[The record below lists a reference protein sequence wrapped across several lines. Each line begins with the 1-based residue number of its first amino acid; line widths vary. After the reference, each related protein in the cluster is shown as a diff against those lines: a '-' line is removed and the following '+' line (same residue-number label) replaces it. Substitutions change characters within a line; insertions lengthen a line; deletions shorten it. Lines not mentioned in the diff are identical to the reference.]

1 MPASSKPLTEA
12 ALLKMPASAY
22 MNREQLAFFRS
33 RLEALRDE
41 MLSNA
46 ADTGATL
53 KENENFADPND
64 RATVEEEHMLEQ
76 RVRDRERKLLKKINS
91 ALNRIESGEYG
102 WCLETGDPIG
112 LPRLLARPT
121 AEYSIEA
128 QERHEKWKG
137 CAPDPVRS
145 RTMDAPQQADPL
157 PITLL
162 TGFLGSGKTT
172 VLNHLVRTLP
182 RTAILMNE
190 FGEVALDHQL
200 LQKMEGPM
208 ALLSGGCVCCT
219 ISGSLSPTLKNLWM
233 ARQRGDIPPFE
244 RVIIETTG
252 IADPAPV
259 LDNLLHDN
267 WVRARFRLD
276 GVVTTV
282 DALFGMGQLDE
293 HFEAVKQVAVAD
305 RLLLTKTDLAPAE
318 TVAALRERLAALNP
332 AADLIR
338 GDARRTRPGG
348 DPEPRAVERR
358 NPLARSRAL
367 AEAAALPA
375 GCRRHARRQARRLAR
390 CPHPGV
396 LGGARRAARPLRP
409 AVGAVD
415 ADLVSRREPAALQGT
430 GQSG

>member
-1 MPASSKPLTEA
+1 
-12 ALLKMPASAY
+12 
-22 MNREQLAFFRS
+22 
-33 RLEALRDE
+33 
-41 MLSNA
+41 
-46 ADTGATL
+46 
-53 KENENFADPND
+53 
-64 RATVEEEHMLEQ
+64 
-76 RVRDRERKLLKKINS
+76 
-91 ALNRIESGEYG
+91 
-102 WCLETGDPIG
+102 
-112 LPRLLARPT
+112 
-121 AEYSIEA
+121 
-128 QERHEKWKG
+128 
-137 CAPDPVRS
+137 
-145 RTMDAPQQADPL
+145 MDAPREVDPTQAGFPSAGLDAPL

-200 LQKMEGPM
+200 LQKMDGPL

-233 ARQRGDIPPFE
+233 ARQKGDIPAFE

-305 RLLLTKTDLAPAE
+305 RLLLTKTDLAPPE
-318 TVAALRERLAALNP
+318 EVAALRERLAALNP
-332 AADLIR
+332 AADIVTVTHGELDPAAIQNLGLWNAETR
-338 GDARRTRPGG
+338 APEVARWLKPQRYQPARPGTLG
-348 DPEPRAVERR
+348 GKPQPPLHDSRIQAFSVVLDDPLDRYGLQSALTMLTSFRAENLLRFKALVNLGEDK
-358 NPLARSRAL
+358 PIVLHGVQHVLYPEVQLDAWPDDDHRSRFVFIVRDLDPAFVAKLL
-367 AEAAALPA
+367 ADFS
-375 GCRRHARRQARRLAR
+375 G
-390 CPHPGV
+390 
-396 LGGARRAARPLRP
+396 AARNRP
-409 AVGAVD
+409 AD
-415 ADLVSRREPAALQGT
+415 AAP
-430 GQSG
+430 

>member
-1 MPASSKPLTEA
+1 M
-12 ALLKMPASAY
+12 
-22 MNREQLAFFRS
+22 
-33 RLEALRDE
+33 
-41 MLSNA
+41 
-46 ADTGATL
+46 AT
-53 KENENFADPND
+53 P
-64 RATVEEEHMLEQ
+64 
-76 RVRDRERKLLKKINS
+76 
-91 ALNRIESGEYG
+91 ES
-102 WCLETGDPIG
+102 PI
-112 LPRLLARPT
+112 
-121 AEYSIEA
+121 
-128 QERHEKWKG
+128 
-137 CAPDPVRS
+137 
-145 RTMDAPQQADPL
+145 

-233 ARQRGDIPPFE
+233 ARQKGDIPAFE

-305 RLLLTKTDLAPAE
+305 RLLLTKTDLASAAR
-318 TVAALRERLAALNP
+318 VAALRDRLATLNP
-332 AADLIR
+332 AADILTVTNGELDPAAIQNL
-338 GDARRTRPGG
+338 GLWNAETRSLEAMRWLKPQ
-348 DPEPRAVERR
+348 RYRLASTS
-358 NPLARSRAL
+358 PLAGKARPDLHDTRIQAFSVVIDAPLDRYGLQSALGMLTAFRAENLLRFKAIVNLQDEPLPVVLHGVQHVLYPEVRLDTWPDDDHRSSFVFIVRDLEPEFVAKLL
-367 AEAAALPA
+367 ADFSGAAH
-375 GCRRHARRQARRLAR
+375 RHAGSAM
-390 CPHPGV
+390 
-396 LGGARRAARPLRP
+396 P
-409 AVGAVD
+409 A
-415 ADLVSRREPAALQGT
+415 SP
-430 GQSG
+430 S

>member
-1 MPASSKPLTEA
+1 MS
-12 ALLKMPASAY
+12 
-22 MNREQLAFFRS
+22 
-33 RLEALRDE
+33 
-41 MLSNA
+41 
-46 ADTGATL
+46 DT
-53 KENENFADPND
+53 
-64 RATVEEEHMLEQ
+64 
-76 RVRDRERKLLKKINS
+76 
-91 ALNRIESGEYG
+91 
-102 WCLETGDPIG
+102 
-112 LPRLLARPT
+112 
-121 AEYSIEA
+121 
-128 QERHEKWKG
+128 
-137 CAPDPVRS
+137 
-145 RTMDAPQQADPL
+145 PL

-233 ARQRGDIPPFE
+233 ARQKGDIPAFE

-252 IADPAPV
+252 IADPVPV

-282 DALFGMGQLDE
+282 DALFAMGQLDE

-305 RLLLTKTDLAPAE
+305 RLLLTKSDLAPAD

-332 AADLIR
+332 AADIIPVTHGELDPAAVLNLGLWNAETR
-338 GDARRTRPGG
+338 SLEVARWLKSQRYQ
-348 DPEPRAVERR
+348 
-358 NPLARSRAL
+358 
-367 AEAAALPA
+367 PA
-375 GCRRHARRQARRLAR
+375 SAGK
-390 CPHPGV
+390 
-396 LGGARRAARPLRP
+396 LGGASAITGKRTAALHDARIQAFSVVLDAPLDRYGLQSALSMLTSFRAENLLRFKAIVNLQDEVQPVVLHGVQHVLYPEVKLDAWPDDDHRSRFVFIVRDLEPEFVARLLNDFSGAARGH
-409 AVGAVD
+409 AEVA
-415 ADLVSRREPAALQGT
+415 S
-430 GQSG
+430 

>member
-1 MPASSKPLTEA
+1 
-12 ALLKMPASAY
+12 
-22 MNREQLAFFRS
+22 
-33 RLEALRDE
+33 
-41 MLSNA
+41 
-46 ADTGATL
+46 
-53 KENENFADPND
+53 
-64 RATVEEEHMLEQ
+64 
-76 RVRDRERKLLKKINS
+76 
-91 ALNRIESGEYG
+91 
-102 WCLETGDPIG
+102 
-112 LPRLLARPT
+112 
-121 AEYSIEA
+121 
-128 QERHEKWKG
+128 
-137 CAPDPVRS
+137 
-145 RTMDAPQQADPL
+145 MDALKDADPL

-208 ALLSGGCVCCT
+208 ALLAGGCVCCT

-233 ARQRGDIPPFE
+233 ARQKGDIPAFE

-282 DALFGMGQLDE
+282 DALFGMGQLDA

-318 TVAALRERLAALNP
+318 AVAALRERLAALNP
-332 AADLIR
+332 AADIVTVTHGALDPAAIQNLGLWNAETR
-338 GDARRTRPGG
+338 KLEVARWLKPQRYQPASAGKLGSANPITGKRMTALHDARI
-348 DPEPRAVERR
+348 
-358 NPLARSRAL
+358 
-367 AEAAALPA
+367 
-375 GCRRHARRQARRLAR
+375 QAFS
-390 CPHPGV
+390 V
-396 LGGARRAARPLRP
+396 
-409 AVGAVD
+409 VID
-415 ADLVSRREPAALQGT
+415 
-430 GQSG
+430 

>member
-1 MPASSKPLTEA
+1 
-12 ALLKMPASAY
+12 
-22 MNREQLAFFRS
+22 
-33 RLEALRDE
+33 
-41 MLSNA
+41 
-46 ADTGATL
+46 
-53 KENENFADPND
+53 
-64 RATVEEEHMLEQ
+64 
-76 RVRDRERKLLKKINS
+76 
-91 ALNRIESGEYG
+91 
-102 WCLETGDPIG
+102 
-112 LPRLLARPT
+112 
-121 AEYSIEA
+121 
-128 QERHEKWKG
+128 
-137 CAPDPVRS
+137 
-145 RTMDAPQQADPL
+145 MDAPL

-233 ARQRGDIPPFE
+233 ARQKGDIPPFE

-305 RLLLTKTDLAPAE
+305 KLLLTKTDLAPADS
-318 TVAALRERLAALNP
+318 VAALCERLATLNP
-332 AADLIR
+332 AADILPVTHGELDPAAIQNLGLWNAETQSLEVAR
-338 GDARRTRPGG
+338 WLKQPRYRPASASRLGAKSRPELHDTRIQAFPVVLDAPLDRYGLQAALSMLTSFRAENLLRFKAIVNLQDEPQPVVLHGVQHVLYPEVRLDAWP
-348 DPEPRAVERR
+348 DPDHRSRFVFIVRDLDPAFIENLLADFSGA
-358 NPLARSRAL
+358 ARSH
-367 AEAAALPA
+367 A
-375 GCRRHARRQARRLAR
+375 GTM
-390 CPHPGV
+390 P
-396 LGGARRAARPLRP
+396 
-409 AVGAVD
+409 
-415 ADLVSRREPAALQGT
+415 
-430 GQSG
+430 

>member
-1 MPASSKPLTEA
+1 
-12 ALLKMPASAY
+12 
-22 MNREQLAFFRS
+22 
-33 RLEALRDE
+33 
-41 MLSNA
+41 
-46 ADTGATL
+46 
-53 KENENFADPND
+53 
-64 RATVEEEHMLEQ
+64 
-76 RVRDRERKLLKKINS
+76 
-91 ALNRIESGEYG
+91 
-102 WCLETGDPIG
+102 
-112 LPRLLARPT
+112 
-121 AEYSIEA
+121 
-128 QERHEKWKG
+128 
-137 CAPDPVRS
+137 
-145 RTMDAPQQADPL
+145 MDAPL

-244 RVIIETTG
+244 RVVIETTG

-293 HFEAVKQVAVAD
+293 HFEAVTQVAVAD
-305 RLLLTKTDLAPAE
+305 RLLLTKTDLASPE
-318 TVAALRERLAALNP
+318 QVAVLRERLAALNP
-332 AADLIR
+332 AADIVTVTHGEIDPAAIQNLGLWDAETR
-338 GDARRTRPGG
+338 SLQVMRWLKPQRYQPAAAGRLGGKARTQGHDARVRAFSVVLDAPIDRHGLQSALSMLVSFRAENLLRFKAIVNLAGEPQPVVLHGVQHVLYPEVTLDAWPDADHRSRFVFIVRDL
-348 DPEPRAVERR
+348 DPEFVAKL
-358 NPLARSRAL
+358 LADFAG
-367 AEAAALPA
+367 AAT
-375 GCRRHARRQARRLAR
+375 
-390 CPHPGV
+390 
-396 LGGARRAARPLRP
+396 GAAP
-409 AVGAVD
+409 
-415 ADLVSRREPAALQGT
+415 
-430 GQSG
+430 

>member
-1 MPASSKPLTEA
+1 
-12 ALLKMPASAY
+12 
-22 MNREQLAFFRS
+22 
-33 RLEALRDE
+33 
-41 MLSNA
+41 
-46 ADTGATL
+46 
-53 KENENFADPND
+53 
-64 RATVEEEHMLEQ
+64 
-76 RVRDRERKLLKKINS
+76 
-91 ALNRIESGEYG
+91 
-102 WCLETGDPIG
+102 
-112 LPRLLARPT
+112 
-121 AEYSIEA
+121 
-128 QERHEKWKG
+128 
-137 CAPDPVRS
+137 
-145 RTMDAPQQADPL
+145 MDAPPGKPDPL

-190 FGEVALDHQL
+190 FGAVALDHQL
-200 LQKMEGPM
+200 LQKMDGPL

-233 ARQRGDIPPFE
+233 ARQKGDIPPFE

-305 RLLLTKTDLAPAE
+305 RLLLTKTDLAPAA

-332 AADLIR
+332 AAEIVSVTHGELDPALIQNLGLWNAETR
-338 GDARRTRPGG
+338 SLEVARWLKPQRYQPASAGKLGGRPGRASHDARIEAFTVVLDAPLDRYGLQSALDMLTSFRAENLLRFKAIINLQDEPQPVVLHGVQHVLYPEVRLDAWPDDDRRSRFVFIVRDL
-348 DPEPRAVERR
+348 DPEFVAKL
-358 NPLARSRAL
+358 LADFSG
-367 AEAAALPA
+367 AAQS
-375 GCRRHARRQARRLAR
+375 H
-390 CPHPGV
+390 
-396 LGGARRAARPLRP
+396 GGA
-409 AVGAVD
+409 
-415 ADLVSRREPAALQGT
+415 S
-430 GQSG
+430 S

>member
-1 MPASSKPLTEA
+1 MNAPEDSDSRRAEVPPAGV
-12 ALLKMPASAY
+12 AS
-22 MNREQLAFFRS
+22 
-33 RLEALRDE
+33 
-41 MLSNA
+41 
-46 ADTGATL
+46 
-53 KENENFADPND
+53 
-64 RATVEEEHMLEQ
+64 
-76 RVRDRERKLLKKINS
+76 
-91 ALNRIESGEYG
+91 
-102 WCLETGDPIG
+102 
-112 LPRLLARPT
+112 
-121 AEYSIEA
+121 
-128 QERHEKWKG
+128 
-137 CAPDPVRS
+137 
-145 RTMDAPQQADPL
+145 DAPL

-233 ARQRGDIPPFE
+233 ARQKGDIPRFE

-276 GVVTTV
+276 GLVTTV

-305 RLLLTKTDLAPAE
+305 RLLLTKTDLAPADG
-318 TVAALRERLAALNP
+318 VAALRERLAALNP
-332 AADLIR
+332 AADIVTVTHGELDPASIR
-338 GDARRTRPGG
+338 NLGLWSAETRLPDIDHWLKPRRYQPASASRLGGKPATALHDARIQAFSVVLDAPLDRYGLQSALSMLTSFRAENLLRFKAIVNLQGEPQPVVLHGVQHVLY
-348 DPEPRAVERR
+348 PEVKLDVWPDDDR
-358 NPLARSRAL
+358 RSRFVFIVRDL
-367 AEAAALPA
+367 E
-375 GCRRHARRQARRLAR
+375 
-390 CPHPGV
+390 PGFV
-396 LGGARRAARPLRP
+396 AKLLSDFSGTAQIHGGAA
-409 AVGAVD
+409 
-415 ADLVSRREPAALQGT
+415 S
-430 GQSG
+430 